1 MTAAHKE
8 DNAFADRSDFPGGPD
23 TTAVAGNGLGLLR
36 DPEDAAKL
44 DELVARAR
52 ALRPLLREQQPETEK
67 RGYYSQE
74 IHEKFAAAGFYD
86 ILRPKRYGGLELGVA
101 AFNRVAIEIARGD
114 LSTAWCLGQ
123 ASGHNLLVGS
133 YWSEKAQEEVFGG
146 TPHVLA
152 PGSAQS
158 VGLKWE
164 EVDGGIVVNGKYQYS
179 SGSPYSTHFL
189 GMFGAW
195 VTGTVDKNTGA
206 NNRWFIARRDQYEVL
221 DDWGAVMGL
230 KGSGSQ
236 SIVLKDAFVPDHL
249 IIDGGWVHDRS
260 GPTPGSTLHGN
271 GLFAGVFQGLDE
283 PGIAAGAVGAG
294 YAAID
299 EYERVI
305 RKSTIRGT
313 DRFKVDESDFQRTLG
328 MAMAYVDAAASTV
341 VRIGQLYDQY
351 AEENHLGIDDFSET
365 KAFRLHQQ
373 AFLAERLVYDAIIM
387 LMRSAGSSSVIDG
400 SRLQRYFRDVTTMT
414 TRVDQ
419 FEFDA
424 LLAAKAYLGK

>member
-1 MTAAHKE
+1 MSIT
-8 DNAFADRSDFPGGPD
+8 FPGTPAVTGLPAGHD
-23 TTAVAGNGLGLLR
+23 TTAGAGDGASVLR
-36 DPEDAAKL
+36 DPADAAVL
-44 DELVARAR
+44 DRLIAEAKALV
-52 ALRPLLREQQPETEK
+52 PLLREEQAATEE

-101 AFNRVAIEIARGD
+101 AFNRVAIEVARGC

-123 ASGHNLLVGS
+123 ASGHNLLIAS
-133 YWSEKAQEEVFGG
+133 YWPERVQEEIFTG

-158 VGLKWE
+158 VGLSWQD
-164 EVDGGIVVNGKYQYS
+164 VDGGMIVNGKYQYS

-206 NNRWFIARRDQYEVL
+206 QNKWFIATRDQYEVL

-236 SIVLKDAFVPDHL
+236 SILLTDAFIPDER
-249 IIDGGWVHDRS
+249 IIDGGWVHEQV
-260 GPTPGSTLHGN
+260 GPTPGSRLHGN

-283 PGIAAGAVGAG
+283 PGIAGGAVGAG

-299 EYERVI
+299 EYVRVI
-305 RKSTIRGT
+305 SKSKIRGKGT
-313 DRFKVDESDFQRTLG
+313 PKADEPDFQRTLG
-328 MAMAYVDAAASTV
+328 IAMAYVDAAASTV
-341 VRIGQLYDQY
+341 IRAGQLYDQFADRNHRG
-351 AEENHLGIDDFSET
+351 AEPFTGA
-365 KAFRLHQQ
+365 KAFRLHEA
-373 AFLAERLVYDAIIM
+373 AFLAERLVFDAIVL
-387 LMRSAGSSSVIDG
+387 LMRSAGSSAVVDG
-400 SRLQRYFRDVTTMT
+400 AKLQRYYRDITTMT

-424 LLAAKAYLGK
+424 LLAAQAYLGRD